1 MRGHTSQVRTD
12 IQQIQTDLQAK
23 TKYKRQKT
31 KDKDIMN
38 ERTHL
43 TSKDRHTAK
52 SDIGRRVNCNG
63 KYKDKDLELKGHSA
77 QENQRQ
83 VQI

>member
-1 MRGHTSQVRTD
+1 MFSRDVR
-12 IQQIQTDLQAK
+12 
-23 TKYKRQKT
+23 RHH
-31 KDKDIMN
+31 
-38 ERTHL
+38 ERE
-43 TSKDRHTAK
+43 DRHTAK
-52 SDIGRRVNCNG
+52 SDIEHKGNCNG